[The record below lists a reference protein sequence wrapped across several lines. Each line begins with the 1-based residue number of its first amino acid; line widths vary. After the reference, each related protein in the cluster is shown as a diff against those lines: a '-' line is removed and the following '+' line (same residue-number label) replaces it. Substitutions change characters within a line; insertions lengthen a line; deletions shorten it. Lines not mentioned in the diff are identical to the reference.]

1 MTTVNEKECEV
12 AGLDPKEVLR
22 IARGISKYAKQAQTL
37 GIHVFGGSG
46 TGSLRFP
53 DGWLGDLVLADLD
66 GTFDGGD
73 GGAND
78 FGEDGL
84 MRGESAQ

>member
-1 MTTVNEKECEV
+1 MAYIHEKECEA

-22 IARGISKYAKQAQTL
+22 IARGISKYAKQAQAL
-37 GIHVFGGSG
+37 GIQVFGGSG

-53 DGWLGDLVLADLD
+53 DGWNGDLVLADLD

-73 GGAND
+73 GKAND
-78 FGEDGL
+78 FGDDGL
-84 MRGESAQ
+84 MRGEVG